1 MQLLC
6 RVEEISPEFGKE
18 VCIDGRQGN
27 TWIMLFRLNDKVLA
41 YQNSCPH
48 QGKALNFAP
57 DRFILS
63 DENQLVC
70 PHHGAAFEL
79 KNGLCVSGPCKGSSL
94 QAVAITIADG
104 EVLLQKSR
112 FPES

>member
-1 MQLLC
+1 MQVLC
-6 RVEEISPEFGKE
+6 RVKDIRPETGKE
-18 VCIDGRQGN
+18 VCINGQQGN
-27 TWIMLFRLNDKVLA
+27 TWIMLFRLDDEVLA

-70 PHHGAAFEL
+70 SHHGAAFEL
-79 KNGLCVSGPCKGSSL
+79 ESGLCVSGPCKGSSL
-94 QAVAITIADG
+94 QAVPITVAGG
-104 EVLLQKSR
+104 EVLLQKGDG
-112 FPES
+112 